1 MSHGRRFRANIIIWG
16 MRKHYST
23 LEVHTILAD
32 ANFENLARGE
42 MRWEGDHLRIVLTV
56 NDSKAIDKSIVSE
69 LSAKLRKIGCRCVLD
84 DGRKELA
91 CCLLPIACSNRFHS
105 LKDDDVMIKKHD
117 CVGVPQGGLQFHCAY
132 HREYGL
138 RVGSWNFSGLCSQ
151 RKQKEVSEVLNKLKL
166 DIVAAQ
172 ESWEREDSVIEVQG
186 YKWFGEPRKIQNS
199 KKGEGGV
206 GFLIREYLLAEVEF
220 NTNINLEES
229 AWIKVRG
236 GRGKESLYIGCV
248 YMPTTTAS
256 VSMMDA
262 CYKNLK
268 EDVLIFKENGKVM
281 LLGDFNARVG
291 TASEIDEVIGMF
303 GEETSN
309 NNGEKL
315 VSFLTEVDLVS
326 CNGRTFVMAPEWA
339 RIRPG
344 LKQKS
349 IIDYIM
355 KSTKVQTLGGIW
367 RMVY

>member
-1 MSHGRRFRANIIIWG
+1 MYGS
-16 MRKHYST
+16 ST
-23 LEVHTILAD
+23 WWFA
-32 ANFENLARGE
+32 
-42 MRWEGDHLRIVLTV
+42 
-56 NDSKAIDKSIVSE
+56 VSQ
-69 LSAKLRKIGCRCVLD
+69 
-84 DGRKELA
+84 
-91 CCLLPIACSNRFHS
+91 CLPSR
-105 LKDDDVMIKKHD
+105 VW
-117 CVGVPQGGLQFHCAY
+117 VT
-132 HREYGL
+132 

-172 ESWEREDSVIEVQG
+172 ESWEREGSVIEVQG
-186 YKWFGEPRKIQNS
+186 YKWLGKPRKIQNS
-199 KKGEGGV
+199 KRGEGGV
-206 GFLIREYLLAEVEF
+206 GFLIRECLLAEVEF
-220 NTNINLEES
+220 ITNINLEES

-236 GRGKESLYIGCV
+236 GRGKESLYIGCI

-256 VSMMDA
+256 VSTMDA

-268 EDVLIFKENGKVM
+268 EDVLIFKEKGKVV

-326 CNGRTFVMAPEWA
+326 CNGHTFVTEPEWTH
-339 RIRPG
+339 IRPG

-349 IIDYIM
+349 IIDYIITDM
-355 KSTKVQTLGGIW
+355 RMLKKSGKLCVDRTDIGISDHFLLW
-367 RMVY
+367 LD